1 MLLIYGKGKTGQSVY
16 KFCKE
21 KSIKA
26 TMVDDSDFFPD
37 LLKEVKKVVVSP
49 GIPFYHRIYKEAKK
63 RKVPV
68 ISDIEFAYEFYSGK
82 IIAITGTDGKTTT
95 TSLIYEILKNAGFDV
110 YVGGNYGIPFIEI
123 AQKSDKDSTVVLELS
138 SFQLYS
144 IKDFKPDIAVILNI
158 DTDHLDWHKK
168 RKHYVL
174 SKLKITKNQDKKD
187 ILIVKKGI
195 NVKTK
200 ANKIEVDLNTYLKNK
215 MLTIQDIKINTD
227 RLSLK
232 GIHNLENIVFSVLT
246 ALNLGVSPEVI
257 KSTVE
262 KFKPL
267 PHRLEFIEEIKGV
280 KFYNDS
286 KSTTV
291 HATVKALQ
299 SFKENVILILGGI
312 NKGSDFSRINKFK
325 EKIKSVIII
334 GRDKNEIKN
343 QISNKSIFLENSLEE
358 AVKKALNLAEKGD
371 TILFSPACA
380 SFDMFK
386 NYIER
391 GEKFK
396 KIVKELK

>member
-110 YVGGNYGIPFIEI
+110 CVGGNYGIPFIEI